1 MMNMQHIRKTLS
13 FWLALLAAGLL
24 AFAGAAQ
31 AGVKIQH
38 WQTASGSEVYFV
50 ENHDLPIVDLSV
62 NFAAGSVRDTAEKS
76 GVAGITRYLMTLGA
90 AGMSDEKISN
100 KMADVGAI
108 LGGDFDADR
117 AGFKLRTLSS
127 EREKAQ
133 ALEVFTKIL
142 QQPDFPES
150 VLEREKAR
158 IISSLQES
166 ATQPESISSKAFMTA
181 LYGSHPYS
189 LDGDGEVDTVAKIKR
204 DDLQNFYKQY
214 YGAKGAV
221 VAIIGDL
228 TREQASAIAENV
240 TGGLPKASAISPIPA
255 VALPTKPVEQRI
267 SHPASQS
274 HILLGYPGIKRGDPD
289 LFPLYV
295 GNYVLGGGGFVSRL
309 TEEVREKRGLVYSV
323 YSYFMPMAE
332 AGPFQIGLQ
341 TKKDQAEDALK
352 LVRETLDKFIK
363 GGITE
368 TELKA
373 AKANII
379 GGFPMRIDSNSK
391 ILDYLAVIGFYKL
404 PLNYLDEYNS
414 NVEKVTVAQIKDAFS
429 RRLKPENFVTV
440 IVGDP
445 AAK

>member
-1 MMNMQHIRKTLS
+1 MNMQYIKKTLT
-13 FWLALLAAGLL
+13 AGLAVL
-24 AFAGAAQ
+24 TAGFLVFSSAAQ

-62 NFAAGSVRDTAEKS
+62 NFAAGSARDSAEKS
-76 GVAGITRYLMTLGA
+76 GLAGITRYMMTLGA
-90 AGMSDEKISN
+90 AGMSDEKIAN

-127 EREKAQ
+127 EREKTQ
-133 ALEVFTKIL
+133 ALAVFTQIL
-142 QQPDFPES
+142 QQPDFPEN

-158 IISSLQES
+158 IISGLQES
-166 ATQPESISSKAFMTA
+166 ATQPESISSKAFMAA

-189 LDGDGEVDTVAKIKR
+189 LDDSGEVDTVAKIKR
-204 DDLQNFYKQY
+204 GDLQSFYKQY

-228 TREQASAIAENV
+228 TREQAAAMAESV
-240 TGGLPKASAISPIPA
+240 SSGLPNAPAVSPIPA
-255 VALPTKPVEQRI
+255 VSLPTQALEKRI
-267 SHPASQS
+267 AHPASQS

-289 LFPLYV
+289 LFTLYV
-295 GNYVLGGGGFVSRL
+295 GNYILGGGGFVSRL

-332 AGPFQIGLQ
+332 AGPFQVGLQ

-352 LVRETLDKFIK
+352 LVRETLAKFIQN
-363 GGITE
+363 GVTE
-368 TELKA
+368 AELKA

-379 GGFPMRIDSNSK
+379 GGFPMRIDSNGK

-445 AAK
+445 GAK

>member
-1 MMNMQHIRKTLS
+1 MNMQYIKKTLT
-13 FWLALLAAGLL
+13 AGLAVL
-24 AFAGAAQ
+24 TAGFLVFSNAAQ

-62 NFAAGSVRDTAEKS
+62 NFAAGSVRDSAEKS
-76 GVAGITRYLMTLGA
+76 GLAGITRYMMTLGA
-90 AGMSDEKISN
+90 AGMSDEKIAN

-127 EREKAQ
+127 EREKTQ
-133 ALEVFTKIL
+133 ALAVFTQIL
-142 QQPDFPES
+142 QQPDFPEN

-158 IISSLQES
+158 IISGLQES
-166 ATQPESISSKAFMTA
+166 ATQPESISSKAFMAA

-189 LDGDGEVDTVAKIKR
+189 LDDSGEVDTVAKIKR
-204 DDLQNFYKQY
+204 DDLQSFYKQY

-228 TREQASAIAENV
+228 TREQAAAIAESV
-240 TGGLPKASAISPIPA
+240 SSGLPNAPATSPIPA
-255 VALPTKPVEQRI
+255 VSLPVQALEKRI
-267 SHPASQS
+267 AHPASQS

-295 GNYVLGGGGFVSRL
+295 GNYILGGGGFVSRL

-332 AGPFQIGLQ
+332 AGPFQVGLQ

-352 LVRETLDKFIK
+352 LVRETLAKFIQN
-363 GGITE
+363 GVTE
-368 TELKA
+368 AELKA

-379 GGFPMRIDSNSK
+379 GGFPMRIDSNGK

-414 NVEKVTVAQIKDAFS
+414 NVEKVTLAQIKDAFS
-429 RRLKPENFVTV
+429 RRLKPENFVTI

-445 AAK
+445 GAK